1 MKKRFVAAGFILFSF
16 MLPLKATAAQFSGI
30 YVFGDSLSDAGNVYN
45 STIDPNTGIGFPPP
59 PYSDGN
65 FSNGPIWID
74 ELAKKLQ
81 LDSSPTLYT
90 DVAKGA
96 APKNG
101 INYAFG
107 GATSID
113 KNTISPLLPGFQ
125 QQIAAFTT
133 PLFPTKNADSNALYV
148 LWTGANDYLPTNAD
162 PNYFKPFTD
171 PKTTIDSLKIAIA
184 SLADV
189 GAKNILVVNLPDL
202 GQLPRAN
209 NLDPTFPLPPETPA
223 TQVSQALTDLT
234 KEHNS
239 DLSDA
244 IADLNKVLNPDVKLM
259 SLDVS
264 SVLADII
271 YDTEKMKGVKYGF
284 KEVDKPCLVDPSCAA
299 NPSIQNQYFFW
310 DGLHPTTAAHKI
322 LGDYAFQQIEKSIQ
336 PVPEPSTALGTVAI
350 GAFGAAALL
359 KRKRKQS
366 LLKTVSLVPAGQST
380 HTKVES

>member
-1 MKKRFVAAGFILFSF
+1 MKKRFVAAGFIIFSF
-16 MLPLKATAAQFSGI
+16 MLPLRATAAQFSGI
-30 YVFGDSLSDAGNVYN
+30 YVFGDSLSDAGNVYK

-59 PYSDGN
+59 PYVGGN
-65 FSNGPIWID
+65 FSNGKIWID

-81 LDSSPTLYT
+81 LDSSPTLVT
-90 DVAKGA
+90 DVAKGV

-133 PLFPTKNADSNALYV
+133 PLLQTKNADSNALYV

-171 PKTTIDSLKIAIA
+171 PTTTINSLKLAIA

-202 GQLPRAN
+202 GQLPRAQ
-209 NLDPTFPLPPETPA
+209 NLDPTFPVANGT
-223 TQVSQALTDLT
+223 SQSLTDLT

-244 IADLNKVLNPDVKLM
+244 IADLNKVLNPDVKLI
-259 SLDVS
+259 SLDAN
-264 SVLADII
+264 SVFTDIMN
-271 YDTEKMKGVKYGF
+271 DTKNMQGVKYGF
-284 KEVDKPCLVDPSCAA
+284 KEVAKPCLVDPSCAA
-299 NPSIQNQYFFW
+299 DPSIQNQYFFW
-310 DGLHPTTAAHKI
+310 DGLHPTTAAHKV
-322 LGDYAFQQIEKSIQ
+322 LGDYAFQQIEKSMQ

-380 HTKVES
+380 HTKVEN

>member
-16 MLPLKATAAQFSGI
+16 MLPLKANAAQFSGI

-45 STIDPNTGIGFPPP
+45 STIDPKTGVGFPPP
-59 PYSDGN
+59 PYFDGN

-81 LDSSPTLYT
+81 LDSSPTLVT
-90 DVAKGA
+90 DVAKGT

-101 INYAFG
+101 INFAYG

-113 KNTISPLLPGFQ
+113 KNTISPLLPGFK
-125 QQIAAFTT
+125 QQIEAFTT
-133 PLFPTKNADSNALYV
+133 PLLQTKNADSNALYV

-171 PKTTIDSLKIAIA
+171 PTTTINRLRLAIA

-202 GQLPRAN
+202 GQLPRAQ
-209 NLDPTFPLPPETPA
+209 NLDPTFPVPSGT
-223 TQVSQALTDLT
+223 SQALTDLT
-234 KEHNS
+234 KKHNS

-244 IADLNKVLNPDVKLM
+244 IANLNKVLNPDVKLI
-259 SLDVS
+259 SLDAN
-264 SVLADII
+264 SVFTDIMN
-271 YDTEKMKGVKYGF
+271 DTKNMQGVKYGF
-284 KEVDKPCLVDPSCAA
+284 KEVAKPCLVDPSCAA
-299 NPSIQNQYFFW
+299 DPSIQNQYFFW
-310 DGLHPTTAAHKI
+310 DGLHPTTAAHKV
-322 LGDYAFQQIEKSIQ
+322 LGDYAFQQIEQSIK

-366 LLKTVSLVPAGQST
+366 LLRTASLVPAGQST